1 MENETLSRPTS
12 FPSSEYPIVQTDIVF
27 LAKEKLYETVKPYS
41 VRYRAKQIPPSN
53 IIPHHV
59 NIQVRD
65 VRTSLDQLS
74 LDRNGFEVHDFHTT
88 LAYEDFDDK
97 DRLEDVYLAEIR
109 AHLLS
114 SLKAKNVITLN
125 YTLRKRHASFPIST
139 GLPYEHGQPVLFAH
153 IDSTYEDVKKLLE
166 ELYPT
171 CFQDIQRGRYQV
183 ITAWKP
189 LHGPV
194 RDWPLA
200 VCDTASVN
208 YDEDITHADVV
219 KQARVSENCLVHHHP
234 AQKWCYIGDQA
245 ESGLLLIKSMDS
257 NPSHANACPHTA
269 FPIPSEPASR
279 PRESKDVKTI
289 VMYADMDYPDVEM

>member
-1 MENETLSRPTS
+1 MSHAEHEASLYELIACVAA
-12 FPSSEYPIVQTDIVF
+12 SEYPIVQTDIVF

-125 YTLRKRHASFPIST
+125 YTVWASTS
-139 GLPYEHGQPVLFAH
+139 
-153 IDSTYEDVKKLLE
+153 
-166 ELYPT
+166 
-171 CFQDIQRGRYQV
+171 
-183 ITAWKP
+183 
-189 LHGPV
+189 
-194 RDWPLA
+194 
-200 VCDTASVN
+200 
-208 YDEDITHADVV
+208 
-219 KQARVSENCLVHHHP
+219 
-234 AQKWCYIGDQA
+234 
-245 ESGLLLIKSMDS
+245 
-257 NPSHANACPHTA
+257 
-269 FPIPSEPASR
+269 
-279 PRESKDVKTI
+279 
-289 VMYADMDYPDVEM
+289 